1 MYMFCSVSTAMEA
14 MEAMEA
20 MDHRQDVSWFDLK
33 EVAALPSEIN
43 DDLEPLNEGA
53 VRSHWVPSGY
63 VKIAI
68 ENDH

>member
-53 VRSHWVPSGY
+53 VRSH
-63 VKIAI
+63 
-68 ENDH
+68 